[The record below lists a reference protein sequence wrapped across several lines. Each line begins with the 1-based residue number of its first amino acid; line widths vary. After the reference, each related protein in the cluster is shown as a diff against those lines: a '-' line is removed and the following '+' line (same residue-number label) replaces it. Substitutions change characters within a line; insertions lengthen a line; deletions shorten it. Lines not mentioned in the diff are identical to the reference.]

1 MSAASGMRRA
11 LTVVREPIV
20 QFLLLGVLLYGA
32 SQLLGR
38 PDESREIIVTAAD
51 VAGLEQRYRQQFGA
65 APAPGQ
71 LEWLIERHIRDEV
84 LYREGLALGLGADDE
99 VVRRRIVQKMEF
111 LSEGD
116 GLVAEP
122 TEAELRAFY
131 EANEARYR
139 RPARVS
145 FAHLYFSPDVQ
156 GEGSARARAE
166 NALAQLQRQP
176 AAEARIDADRFWD
189 RQQLERADAAEI
201 ERLFGRGELAARV
214 FELPAGIWSGP
225 LRSGLGWH
233 LVRVTAHEA
242 PRLPALAEI
251 EQELRTDWQDD
262 ERAQRKQEA
271 LERLL
276 REYRIVREGAAPG
289 ASTARTPAVA
299 SVDR

>member
-1 MSAASGMRRA
+1 M
-11 LTVVREPIV
+11 L
-20 QFLLLGVLLYGA
+20 
-32 SQLLGR
+32 
-38 PDESREIIVTAAD
+38 
-51 VAGLEQRYRQQFGA
+51 
-65 APAPGQ
+65 PAPRSLPQ
-71 LEWLIERHIRDEV
+71 DV
-84 LYREGLALGLGADDE
+84 LA
-99 VVRRRIVQKMEF
+99 VRRIVARLGMVLEAAPITVQCGGGAHV
-111 LSEGD
+111 LHHGR
-116 GLVAEP
+116 VACVGE
-122 TEAELRAFY
+122 RAL
-131 EANEARYR
+131 EVHLDPRVPVR
-139 RPARVS
+139 HQRLHGVGCLPHARVGEE
-145 FAHLYFSPDVQ
+145 APDARGAGRAVQ
-156 GEGSARARAE
+156 VEEPVGDIDVVHHEIREDA
-166 NALAQLQRQP
+166 
-176 AAEARIDADRFWD
+176 AAEVPEPPPVAVPVG
-189 RQQLERADAAEI
+189 I